1 MSDSTEIYAGEITQP
16 RHFCLYLVRHSLHY
30 YPNTFETGSLRVKPT
45 FFDLIAFLIGFAISI
60 YLCLGCWFGLG
71 LVYAWICSGKINIFL
86 LHILKAETAVVFDRI
101 CNLHILVC
109 RLLVWLGLVFAYGD
123 AVGKEIY
130 FPHVKA
136 CLQRVYACGACIA
149 IPFTTYYCLIF
160 EVFIYLGSSQHTTS
174 HCKCSE
180 FLAMM

>member
-1 MSDSTEIYAGEITQP
+1 MSG
-16 RHFCLYLVRHSLHY
+16 LLV
-30 YPNTFETGSLRVKPT
+30 
-45 FFDLIAFLIGFAISI
+45 
-60 YLCLGCWFGLG
+60 WLG
-71 LVYAWICSGKINIFL
+71 LIYAWIRSGKINIFL

-160 EVFIYLGSSQHTTS
+160 EVFIYLGSNLSSSQHTTS

-180 FLAMM
+180 FLAKSISECHHKVNKS